1 MAASAN
7 ASRTQSCAAD
17 RAPPGCWTARLLDD
31 RANLDSLPA
40 PSSASSAWTPAFIP
54 IFGDLHPM
62 RAVKRTE
69 NGVEVVE
76 VPTPS
81 GEGHRDGVRVR
92 PKATGICGSDI
103 KLVALGPLPHI
114 LGHEI
119 AGLLDDGTPVAIE
132 PVAGCG
138 DCARCRAGQVQQCR
152 AFARTIYG
160 IGRDGGM
167 AEELCVERSCLVPLP
182 ATVALSSAC
191 LVEPLAVA
199 IHACVRGRVQPG
211 EKVAVIG
218 AGAIGLA
225 SVAAL
230 QSLGCEVDLGARHAA
245 QHEAGERLG
254 AGLSLGSDYD
264 AVFDAAGS
272 TESLREA
279 IERVRPRGR
288 VILEASYFGD
298 LVVSGLLLTMKEI
311 ELIPAMMY
319 GWHAG
324 GREIDSA
331 AALLAARPEL
341 PDALIT
347 HRFPLDAAPEAFRIA
362 ADRGAGA
369 IKVVLEC

>member
-1 MAASAN
+1 MRAALAVGSL
-7 ASRTQSCAAD
+7 AALL
-17 RAPPGCWTARLLDD
+17 ACGCTSTLQ
-31 RANLDSLPA
+31 SLPRGL
-40 PSSASSAWTPAFIP
+40 SSVRGELRSSDAT
-54 IFGDLHPM
+54 
-62 RAVKRTE
+62 RALPE
-69 NGVEVVE
+69 
-76 VPTPS
+76 
-81 GEGHRDGVRVR
+81 
-92 PKATGICGSDI
+92 
-103 KLVALGPLPHI
+103 LGPVVVYLEREP
-114 LGHEI
+114 
-119 AGLLDDGTPVAIE
+119 E
-132 PVAGCG
+132 PV
-138 DCARCRAGQVQQCR
+138 RWPSL
-152 AFARTIYG
+152 FARTIYG

-230 QSLGCEVDLGARHAA
+230 QSLGCEVDLSARHVA